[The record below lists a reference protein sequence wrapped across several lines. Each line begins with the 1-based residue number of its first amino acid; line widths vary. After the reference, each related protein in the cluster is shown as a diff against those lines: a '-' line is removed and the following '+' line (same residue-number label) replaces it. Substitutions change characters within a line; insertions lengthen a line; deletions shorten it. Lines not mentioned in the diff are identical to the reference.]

1 MFDMPRTRGTG
12 NARKRVVI
20 GENMKRLKAA
30 AKVVWARWYQA
41 RRTDPWDE
49 NLAMQRNEA
58 WIRQKIKHGYEIID
72 IGIDPTRNRR
82 STFYEME
89 KWIIKE
95 ANYPTTPFYRLQAGT
110 RRK

>member
-1 MFDMPRTRGTG
+1 MPRTRGTA

-20 GENMKRLKAA
+20 GESMKRLKAA
-30 AKVVWARWYQA
+30 ANVVGARWYQGW
-41 RRTDPWDE
+41 RVDPWDE
-49 NLAMQRNEA
+49 GLVMQRNAA
-58 WIRQKIKHGYEIID
+58 WIRQKVKQGYEIID

-89 KWIIKE
+89 KRIIKE
-95 ANYPTTPFYRLQAGT
+95 ANYPTTPFYRIQAGT